1 VENDP
6 TTHRVGQAGQ
16 VSPFADPV
24 PRTWARLLRR
34 AVLDLATSEHRR
46 HFPAGLHVGTPG
58 GDVLSIVDDPDWDRQ
73 VRADVLGA
81 MLRRTTA
88 TDPLVWITRA
98 GHLTWHDV
106 DASWLAPAVAV
117 APERGDDA
125 RLVVVTRHGWLDP
138 RSGTTRTW
146 KRIRQR

>member
-1 VENDP
+1 MENDP
-6 TTHRVGQAGQ
+6 ATRPVRQAGG
-16 VSPFADPV
+16 VSPFDEPV
-24 PRTWARLLRR
+24 PRSWGRLLRR

-58 GDVLSIVDDPDWDRQ
+58 GDDCAVVDDPGWDWQ
-73 VRADVLGA
+73 LRADLLGA

-98 GHLTWHDV
+98 GHLTLHDV
-106 DASWLAPAVAV
+106 DAAWLSPSVAV
-117 APERGDDA
+117 AAERDEQA

-146 KRIRQR
+146 KRIRRR